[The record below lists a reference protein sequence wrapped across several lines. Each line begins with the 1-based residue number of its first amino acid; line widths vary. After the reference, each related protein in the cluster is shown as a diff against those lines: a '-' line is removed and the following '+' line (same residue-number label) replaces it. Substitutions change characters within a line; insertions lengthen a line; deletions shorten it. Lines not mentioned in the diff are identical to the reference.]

1 MKDKRLNDELTIIA
15 LILTLLVIVYYL
27 ISSTIRES
35 KLETRLIEA
44 QTFAIKLDK
53 RLTKTEEKLDFNKE
67 QVSELK
73 SQLDEYKELD
83 TIIKDI
89 ATSWDRK

>member
-15 LILTLLVIVYYL
+15 LILTLLVIMYYL

-53 RLTKTEEKLDFNKE
+53 RLTITEEKLDLNKE